1 MLTAREKGT
10 EIEQAVARHLKQQGL
25 KLIEHSYQ
33 CRLGEIDLIMQDK
46 QTLVFVEV
54 RYRKQ
59 TRFGSALES
68 ITYQKQQKL
77 IRTASHYL
85 QTQGLTDVDCR
96 FDAVGVSHNDNQLV
110 INWVQHAFEQS

>member
-1 MLTAREKGT
+1 MFTARDKGT

-25 KLIEHSYQ
+25 KLVEHSYQ
-33 CRLGEIDLIMQDK
+33 CRFGEIDLIMRDK
-46 QTLVFVEV
+46 HTLVFVEV

-59 TRFGSALES
+59 QGFGSALES

-85 QTQGLTDVDCR
+85 QSKGIQDIHCR
-96 FDAVGVSHNDNQLV
+96 FDAVGVHPEENKLV
-110 INWVQHAFEQS
+110 MQWVQHAFEQS